1 MIDLSFTFIFA
12 FIFAFAGSF
21 LGVFA
26 ALGIIWAF
34 DRP

>member
-1 MIDLSFTFIFA
+1 MIDLSFTFIC
-12 FIFAFAGSF
+12 AFAGSF